1 MDYKRHDSGFKARV
15 VLEAIR
21 GEKTLQ
27 ELSQEY
33 GVHPNQISRWKKE
46 AEENMVK
53 VFERD
58 KAESALLKEK
68 EQQLEETLKKLG
80 EATVEVSWLREYNKS
95 CVKKLMVEYNKREE
109 RGHSLSPKSERKL
122 LHGGTL

>member
-15 VLEAIR
+15 ALEAIR

-80 EATVEVSWLREYNKS
+80 EATVEVSWLKKS
-95 CVKKLMVEYNKREE
+95 VIR
-109 RGHSLSPKSERKL
+109 RKA
-122 LHGGTL
+122 GED

>member
-1 MDYKRHDSGFKARV
+1 MDSKRHESGFKARV
-15 VLEAIR
+15 ALAAIR
-21 GEKTLQ
+21 GEKTLA

-80 EATVEVSWLREYNKS
+80 E
-95 CVKKLMVEYNKREE
+95 
-109 RGHSLSPKSERKL
+109 
-122 LHGGTL
+122 

>member
-1 MDYKRHDSGFKARV
+1 MEDKRHDSGFKARV
-15 VLEAIR
+15 ALEAIR

-80 EATVEVSWLREYNKS
+80 EATVEVSWLKKS
-95 CVKKLMVEYNKREE
+95 VIL
-109 RGHSLSPKSERKL
+109 RKA
-122 LHGGTL
+122 GED

>member
-80 EATVEVSWLREYNKS
+80 EATVEVSWLKKS
-95 CVKKLMVEYNKREE
+95 VIR
-109 RGHSLSPKSERKL
+109 RKA
-122 LHGGTL
+122 GED

>member
-15 VLEAIR
+15 ALEAIR

-46 AEENMVK
+46 AEKNMVK

-80 EATVEVSWLREYNKS
+80 EATVEVSWLKKS
-95 CVKKLMVEYNKREE
+95 VIR
-109 RGHSLSPKSERKL
+109 RKA
-122 LHGGTL
+122 GED

>member
-1 MDYKRHDSGFKARV
+1 VLKKEAEMDYKRHDSGFKARV
-15 VLEAIR
+15 ALEAIK

-80 EATVEVSWLREYNKS
+80 EATVEVSWLKKS
-95 CVKKLMVEYNKREE
+95 VIR
-109 RGHSLSPKSERKL
+109 RKA
-122 LHGGTL
+122 GED

>member
-15 VLEAIR
+15 ALEAIR

-58 KAESALLKEK
+58 KAESALL
-68 EQQLEETLKKLG
+68 
-80 EATVEVSWLREYNKS
+80 EVFNTDQGSQYTAND
-95 CVKKLMVEYNKREE
+95 
-109 RGHSLSPKSERKL
+109 
-122 LHGGTL
+122 